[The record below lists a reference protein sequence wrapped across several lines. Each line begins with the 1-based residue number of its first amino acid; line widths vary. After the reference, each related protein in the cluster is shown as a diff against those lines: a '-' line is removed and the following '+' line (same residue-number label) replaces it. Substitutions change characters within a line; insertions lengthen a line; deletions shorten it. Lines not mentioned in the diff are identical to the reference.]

1 MTIVQYRFL
10 GRMRT
15 VALASATMLTS
26 AGAVFAQQ
34 PAGASPASQGSVT
47 FTKDVAPIF
56 NRSCV
61 VCHRP
66 GSIAPMSLMTYE
78 AARPWARAIKQKVF
92 AREMPPWYIE
102 RNVGIQKFKDDRSL
116 TDAEIATISRW
127 IDAGAPRGNP
137 ADLPVPPTFAAA
149 NEWTMG
155 TPDLTIATPEPVTV
169 AAVGP
174 DWWKDVEIDPGFT
187 EDRYIR
193 AVESKPSLPGSE
205 KVVHHAVANL
215 EYPDGTE
222 RLLNEFAVGKNADI
236 YPEGSGLLIKAG
248 SKIRLNLHLH
258 SAGEELKAGVN
269 IGVKLYPRGVTPTH
283 VIDALHA
290 GDSYDTIDVPAGE
303 TGRVDGYQLLTKPT
317 KIISFQPHMHN
328 RGSRQCVEAIFPNGK
343 VETLSCAKHNFAW
356 MLNYTYAD
364 DVAPLLPAYTMLP
377 VISWYDN
384 PAANKSNP
392 DPPNPAGFGNRSVDE
407 MGFSWIN
414 SHSLTADEFKQ
425 LVAERAAKRSTN

>member
-1 MTIVQYRFL
+1 GVA
-10 GRMRT
+10 
-15 VALASATMLTS
+15 ALASVTSVTS
-26 AGAVFAQQ
+26 AGVVFAQPSNVSTPSSGQ
-34 PAGASPASQGSVT
+34 VT

-78 AARPWARAIKQKVF
+78 AARPWARAIKQKVS

-127 IDAGAPRGNP
+127 VDAGAPRGNP
-137 ADLPVPPTFAAA
+137 ADLPAPPTFAAA
-149 NEWTMG
+149 NEWAMG
-155 TPDLTIATPEPVTV
+155 RPDLTFSTSEPVTV

-174 DWWKDVEIDPGFT
+174 DWWKDVEIDPGIT

-193 AVESKPSLPGSE
+193 AVESKPSLPGAE

-248 SKIRLNLHLH
+248 AKIRVNLHLH
-258 SAGEELKAGVN
+258 STGEEIKAGVN
-269 IGVKLYPRGVTPTH
+269 IGVKLYPKGVTPAH
-283 VIDALHA
+283 VIEALHA

-303 TGRVDGYQLLTKPT
+303 IGRVDGYQLLTKPT

-343 VETLSCAKHNFAW
+343 VETLSCARHNFAW

-364 DVAPLLPAYTMLP
+364 DVAPLLPAYTM
-377 VISWYDN
+377 
-384 PAANKSNP
+384 
-392 DPPNPAGFGNRSVDE
+392 
-407 MGFSWIN
+407 
-414 SHSLTADEFKQ
+414 
-425 LVAERAAKRSTN
+425 